1 METEAKNSDLSL
13 EADLCSYMQQHE
25 TRQAGVL
32 KHKLHTFHDYP
43 RRLCFSNNVT
53 RDDLRLL
60 IGTVTSSSKIKQFPG
75 F

>member
-32 KHKLHTFHDYP
+32 KHKGDYA
-43 RRLCFSNNVT
+43 SAT
-53 RDDLRLL
+53 MLL
-60 IGTVTSSSKIKQFPG
+60 EMI
-75 F
+75 